1 MITSTSTAAH
11 TAHEVTDKGAD
22 AAHNAVNQVAD
33 SANEL
38 ISKTQS
44 AVEGSEKT
52 IKEGLDTLREA
63 VPATLA
69 RASTQAEDLARAG
82 IQKARL
88 AREQMAEQAHRV
100 GDSTVS
106 YVRREPT
113 KALLIAAAAG
123 AAATLLIGWATR
135 ERRISTR
142 Y

>member
-1 MITSTSTAAH
+1 MTTSTSNIARAAH
-11 TAHEVTDKGAD
+11 ELTDQGAD
-22 AAHNAVNQVAD
+22 AVHSAVSQAAD
-33 SANEL
+33 SANDL
-38 ISKTQS
+38 INKTQN
-44 AVEGSEKT
+44 AAAGSEKT
-52 IKEGLDTLREA
+52 IKEGLETLREA

-82 IQKARL
+82 IHKAR
-88 AREQMAEQAHRV
+88 AAGEQMAQQAHRV